1 MQINWLLFNL
11 VSKMNESK
19 SKLKGLIKWK
29 DMTYV
34 TFTKTLSEYENEN
47 LWDSFV

>member
-1 MQINWLLFNL
+1 MQVTYYFIYL

-29 DMTYV
+29 DMTDV
-34 TFTKTLSEYENEN
+34 TFTKILSEYENEN
-47 LWDSFV
+47 LWD